1 VTMDASQLVTR
12 LAMLNAE
19 YARCIDADALES
31 WPGFFSDPCLYTI
44 TSRANHARGRPVGIV
59 YADSQAMLKDRVASL
74 RQANIYEAQRYRHI
88 IGLPCVTGQQPAQ
101 ASAETPFALYRITR
115 DARSDLF
122 ATGCYMDKVEIA
134 PDGRLALAERV
145 VVCDSSVFDT
155 LVAIPF

>member
-1 VTMDASQLVTR
+1 MDALQLVAR

-19 YARCIDADALES
+19 YARCIDDDALES

-44 TSRANHARGRPVGIV
+44 TSRANHARGRPVGII
-59 YADSQAMLKDRVASL
+59 YADSQAMLKDRIASL

-88 IGLPCVTGQQPAQ
+88 IGMPCVTDQQ
-101 ASAETPFALYRITR
+101 ASQARAETPFAIYRITR
-115 DARSDLF
+115 DAKSDLF
-122 ATGCYMDKVEIA
+122 VTGCYQDKIA
-134 PDGRLALAERV
+134 IGPEGRLALSERV